1 MVKISPLCGWRYELG
16 QVGDLSDV
24 TAPPY
29 DVINTQGQT
38 ELYEKHPC
46 NVVRLILNREEV
58 GDSSVEDR
66 YVRAAQFLKN
76 WQREGVLVQD
86 QENCFYVYHQEFDW
100 EGTHYIRK
108 GFLGRCG
115 LEEFGEGAVFPHEQ
129 TLPGPKKDRLAL
141 TQHCRTN
148 LSPIFGLFPD
158 REETA
163 QQILEDAVQG
173 APPFVATDEQGVI
186 HRFWP
191 VSDHAAIS
199 AVQQLL
205 HEKPIFIADG
215 HHRYET
221 ALNYREW
228 LKQEGKLNSENHPAN
243 NVLMMFVGMSD
254 PGLAILPTHRLVSG
268 LPGLTQP
275 ELISLLEKNFR
286 LTPQGVGEE
295 GARETWESMEM
306 SGEQGVLGFGT
317 AADGQW
323 LLAELTDGS
332 PMEELAAEQSPAWRE
347 LGVSLLHKLVLG
359 HLLAVKTE
367 GEEASWKYVHLMSE
381 VNEALSGKSCDL
393 AVLVPPAG
401 IDHVREIAS
410 NREKMPPKST
420 FFYPKLLSGLV
431 FNPLS

>member
-1 MVKISPLCGWRYELG
+1 MVKISPFQGWRYDLG

-29 DVINTQGQT
+29 DVINAEGQA

-66 YVRAAQFLKN
+66 YQRAAQFLKN
-76 WQREGVLVQD
+76 WQRDGVLTQD
-86 QENCFYVYHQEFDW
+86 QEDCFYVYHQEFDW
-100 EGTHYIRK
+100 EGTHYLRK

-115 LEEFGEGAVFPHEQ
+115 LEEFGDGQVYPHEQ

-141 TQHCRTN
+141 TQHCEMN

-158 REETA
+158 PEEQA
-163 QQILEDAVQG
+163 QQILEEAIQG
-173 APPFVATDEQGVI
+173 APPFVATDEHGVI

-191 VSDHAAIS
+191 VSDHAAVS
-199 AVQQLL
+199 AVQQVLM
-205 HEKPIFIADG
+205 EKPIFIADG

-228 LKQEGKLNSENHPAN
+228 LKQEGKLDSENHPAN

-254 PGLAILPTHRLVSG
+254 PGLAILPTHRLFSG
-268 LPGLTQP
+268 LGALTQP
-275 ELISLLEKNFR
+275 ELISLLENNFKI
-286 LTPQGVGEE
+286 TPQGEGEA
-295 GARETWESMEM
+295 GAQETWESIEM

-317 AADGQW
+317 AADGKW

-332 PMEELAAEQSPAWRE
+332 PMEQLAAEQSPAWRE
-347 LGVSLLHKLVLG
+347 LGVSLLHKLVLN
-359 HLLAVKTE
+359 HSLADKTAGAE
-367 GEEASWKYVHLMSE
+367 PSWKYVHLMSE
-381 VNEALSGKSCDL
+381 VNEAMASKSCDL

-401 IDHVREIAS
+401 IEHVREIAS